1 MHLFFPSFNLNHFF
15 NFIASYHSTCTSFVS
30 KIIHICQFVHLCS
43 SVRENLNDI
52 RVIWNCSRDVKS
64 HISVLCKIEVV
75 VVVVVNTEVAAL
87 WVVTQVL

>member
-1 MHLFFPSFNLNHFF
+1 
-15 NFIASYHSTCTSFVS
+15 
-30 KIIHICQFVHLCS
+30 
-43 SVRENLNDI
+43 VRENLNDI